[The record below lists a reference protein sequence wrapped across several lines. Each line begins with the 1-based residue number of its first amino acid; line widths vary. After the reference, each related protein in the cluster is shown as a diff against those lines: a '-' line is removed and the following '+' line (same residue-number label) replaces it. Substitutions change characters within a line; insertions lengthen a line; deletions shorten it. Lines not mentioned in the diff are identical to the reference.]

1 MKSRTNDIH
10 IRAAKALISPAV
22 LQDDLPLGDEQA
34 KRIQAWRQQ
43 VTRIITGKD
52 KRLMVIVG
60 PCSIHDPLAAL
71 DYASRLHK
79 LASRLEEDL
88 LIIMRV
94 YFEKPRTTVGWKG
107 MINDPGLDGS
117 FRINDGLRLAR
128 KLLLDI
134 NSLGLPAANEFLDT
148 VIGQY
153 FADLITWGCIG
164 ARTVESQIHRELAS
178 GLSMPVGFKTRTD
191 GDVQV
196 AAEAMQA
203 ARHPHWFPS
212 LTREGAPAVLGT
224 SGNPATHLVLR
235 GGSVSGPN
243 HDAAAVAAAATILG
257 KAKLPRRVMIDC
269 SHAHSGK
276 DPARQPVVAN
286 AIARRVAEGNRD
298 VLGVMLESHL
308 VGGRQDPIAGKP
320 LTYGQSITD
329 ACLGWNDT
337 KKLLGQLAKASRAG
351 RHAGLPSRH
360 QGAKMKRKP

>member
-79 LASRLEEDL
+79 LASRLEDDL

-128 KLLLDI
+128 KGGVVLVAHALWRGRVADPAQRDDTVANFRLLLKEI
-134 NSLGLPAANEFLDT
+134 AASD
-148 VIGQY
+148 
-153 FADLITWGCIG
+153 
-164 ARTVESQIHRELAS
+164 
-178 GLSMPVGFKTRTD
+178 
-191 GDVQV
+191 
-196 AAEAMQA
+196 
-203 ARHPHWFPS
+203 
-212 LTREGAPAVLGT
+212 AVLSVLSD
-224 SGNPATHLVLR
+224 SGDGLLQLV
-235 GGSVSGPN
+235 
-243 HDAAAVAAAATILG
+243 
-257 KAKLPRRVMIDC
+257 KL
-269 SHAHSGK
+269 
-276 DPARQPVVAN
+276 
-286 AIARRVAEGNRD
+286 
-298 VLGVMLESHL
+298 
-308 VGGRQDPIAGKP
+308 
-320 LTYGQSITD
+320 TD
-329 ACLGWNDT
+329 
-337 KKLLGQLAKASRAG
+337 
-351 RHAGLPSRH
+351 
-360 QGAKMKRKP
+360 